1 MKTSFPCEELRLIA
15 FPDELRLDY
24 TTVKSLEIKCFVSHS
39 FTMRRK
45 KTLMYSN
52 ILHKNSLCAI
62 NADSFRTYSFISTIL
77 TQRSFLKVT

>member
-1 MKTSFPCEELRLIA
+1 MKTSFPCEQLRLIA

-45 KTLMYSN
+45 KNPDVLKYS
-52 ILHKNSLCAI
+52 S
-62 NADSFRTYSFISTIL
+62 
-77 TQRSFLKVT
+77 